1 VSVEE
6 SFDKS
11 VNAAIEAGILDAEA
25 HGAAIEAARKLAQMM
40 DGSEW
45 PMVNGKL
52 DNVSPGVFLKYCAAL
67 GIVPGEAVAK
77 QTKPASK
84 EPAGRVTMTS
94 MVGNSKWKQNRASNG

>member
-1 VSVEE
+1 MSVLD
-6 SFDKS
+6 SFDES
-11 VNAAIEAGILDAEA
+11 IAEA
-25 HGAAIEAARKLAQMM
+25 MRGGSLDEKKHGAAIQAARKLAAMM
-40 DGSEW
+40 DEPTW

>member
-1 VSVEE
+1 MSVEE
-6 SFDKS
+6 SFDES
-11 VNAAIEAGILDAEA
+11 VNAAIVAGTLDAKA

-40 DGSEW
+40 DGPEW

-67 GIVPGEAVAK
+67 GIVPGEAASKSV
-77 QTKPASK
+77 KPAK
-84 EPAGRVTMTS
+84 EQPSGRVTMTS